1 MAFYVKIEIIQILLL
16 DLLRL
21 IPLKNKIST
30 PLGQTFSKSKRPRT
44 DFFFRY
50 YICDSKIVEKIYRSN
65 SASLYLKRYLMSKL
79 TFRSKMAH
87 CKKYVFKSK
96 II

>member
-30 PLGQTFSKSKRPRT
+30 PLGRLARKVIFLEKSSHDFDFFLYKKKSKFLL
-44 DFFFRY
+44 DL
-50 YICDSKIVEKIYRSN
+50 
-65 SASLYLKRYLMSKL
+65 A
-79 TFRSKMAH
+79 
-87 CKKYVFKSK
+87 
-96 II
+96 